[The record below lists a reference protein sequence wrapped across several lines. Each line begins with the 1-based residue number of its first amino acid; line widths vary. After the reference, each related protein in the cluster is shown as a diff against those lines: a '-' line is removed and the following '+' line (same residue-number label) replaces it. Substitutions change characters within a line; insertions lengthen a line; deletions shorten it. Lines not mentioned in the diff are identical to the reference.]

1 MSGLYRLL
9 VVTLLVCG
17 LSACSSTRDS
27 GSTGEKT
34 LSGGGRFKVG
44 KPYQVDG
51 VWYTPEWDESYNE
64 TGIASW
70 YGIGDGFHGQ
80 QTANGEIFDTHA
92 LTAAH
97 KTLPLPSIVRVTN
110 LENGRAINLRL
121 NDRGPFKPGR
131 IIDVSKRAAEL
142 LGFDRKGMATVRVQY
157 LPEESLAA
165 MRAAGATQEQIA
177 LARGGERGGV
187 GGSIVTASNRPQAV
201 EARPLPTVPSAEPL
215 EPVVASADEISP
227 ASGPASAPVQVAPPV
242 SAPVGGQNIFIQAGA
257 FSQEANATRLVSALR
272 GIGSANVLPTTVN
285 GRSLYRVRLGPA
297 ASLDQA
303 DTLLNQ
309 VVLAGYP
316 DARIVVD

>member
-1 MSGLYRLL
+1 MTGKYLWLA
-9 VVTLLVCG
+9 VVAVALG
-17 LSACSSTRDS
+17 LSACSSTKQASS
-27 GSTGEKT
+27 GKGET
-34 LSGGGRFKVG
+34 LAGGGGFKVG

-51 VWYTPEWDESYNE
+51 VWYTPEWDEDYDE
-64 TGIASW
+64 TGLASW
-70 YGIGDGFHGQ
+70 YGIGDGFHGE

-165 MRAAGATQEQIA
+165 MRATGATEEQ
-177 LARGGERGGV
+177 LAMARNGTAGGI
-187 GGSIVTASNRPQAV
+187 GGSIVSASDAPRPVA
-201 EARPLPTVPSAEPL
+201 ARPLPAPVPL
-215 EPVVASADEISP
+215 EPVVAAAEP
-227 ASGPASAPVQVAPPV
+227 AVAPLRASAPMQVAAPV
-242 SAPVGGQNIFIQAGA
+242 SAPVGGKNIFIQAGA
-257 FSQEANATRLVSALR
+257 FSQQDNAARLVSRLETIALAS
-272 GIGSANVLPTTVN
+272 ISPTEVN
-285 GRSLYRVRLGPA
+285 GRPLYRVRLGPA

-303 DTLLNQ
+303 DTLLSQ
-309 VVLAGYP
+309 VVSAGYP